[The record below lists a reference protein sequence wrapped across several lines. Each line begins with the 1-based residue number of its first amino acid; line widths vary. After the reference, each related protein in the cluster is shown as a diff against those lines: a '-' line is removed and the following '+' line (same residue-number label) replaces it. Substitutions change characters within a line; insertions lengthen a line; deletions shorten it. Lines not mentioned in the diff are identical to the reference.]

1 MTTANPTQPPWKA
14 HLTPTTALLGV
25 SVLLL
30 IVLFWDALGNLWTR
44 WGEQQELSHSYF
56 IPVISGWLVWTN
68 RKAVMSSIGDP
79 SIYGFAI
86 LAAGLAMLVLGQL
99 SFVFVLQHIG
109 LVFVIAGLIAG
120 FGGMSLLRITAA
132 PVAFLFFAV
141 PPPYWVVTVLSW
153 KFQFMSSV
161 IGVWMIELMGIP
173 VFLSGNIIDLGEY
186 KLQVAEAC
194 SGLRYLFPFVSLGVI
209 TAYMFRGPLWQ
220 KAIIVIA
227 TIPITIF
234 MNSVRI
240 ALTGALVQA
249 FGNEHAEGALHFFE
263 GWVVFVLC
271 LALLFAVIMA
281 MTKIFKNPHQGL
293 DSLVNPVLKP
303 VAPSVSKIK
312 LLYGALAGAGLSLG
326 AIFLSSVTSPDS
338 LIIPERTIFAGIPSE
353 FPEWSHTVRPID
365 PEVAETLGA
374 DDSLVV
380 NFTTEDENTF
390 NLYVAYL
397 EAQRDGRSWHSPRQ
411 CIPGG
416 GWEITSH
423 EIIETK
429 SAGGDDIAFNRL
441 VIRFQDYEQ
450 LVYYWYDQ
458 RGRTVANEFIMKF
471 WLLFDAVTKR
481 RSDGALVR
489 IMTSVNKT
497 ESIEAAD
504 QRLSSMMSRLDP
516 VLPRYIPE

>member
-1 MTTANPTQPPWKA
+1 M
-14 HLTPTTALLGV
+14 
-25 SVLLL
+25 
-30 IVLFWDALGNLWTR
+30 
-44 WGEQQELSHSYF
+44 
-56 IPVISGWLVWTN
+56 
-68 RKAVMSSIGDP
+68 
-79 SIYGFAI
+79 
-86 LAAGLAMLVLGQL
+86 
-99 SFVFVLQHIG
+99 
-109 LVFVIAGLIAG
+109 
-120 FGGMSLLRITAA
+120 
-132 PVAFLFFAV
+132 
-141 PPPYWVVTVLSW
+141 
-153 KFQFMSSV
+153 
-161 IGVWMIELMGIP
+161 
-173 VFLSGNIIDLGEY
+173 
-186 KLQVAEAC
+186 
-194 SGLRYLFPFVSLGVI
+194 
-209 TAYMFRGPLWQ
+209 
-220 KAIIVIA
+220 
-227 TIPITIF
+227 
-234 MNSVRI
+234 
-240 ALTGALVQA
+240 
-249 FGNEHAEGALHFFE
+249 
-263 GWVVFVLC
+263 
-271 LALLFAVIMA
+271 
-281 MTKIFKNPHQGL
+281 
-293 DSLVNPVLKP
+293 
-303 VAPSVSKIK
+303 
-312 LLYGALAGAGLSLG
+312 
-326 AIFLSSVTSPDS
+326 
-338 LIIPERTIFAGIPSE
+338 
-353 FPEWSHTVRPID
+353 
-365 PEVAETLGA
+365 
-374 DDSLVV
+374 